1 MSLCCGLITAC
12 RRHGHNNH
20 GRSGAPL
27 QQSRSSPPAPTCSSQ
42 TSERVVKVCIRSNPQ
57 FRRSR
62 SSDSEESSPSPS
74 HGSPSLSHS
83 YNSLEF
89 VSDRTPNSERSQSSE
104 THRAAKIYTS
114 SEEKGYNSVNDKEV
128 TSYNSNQPPS
138 LKRPKRTHII
148 VDQTLDL
155 ISALPDSVL
164 LHILSFLPTKYA
176 VTTGTLSKRWQH
188 LWTSVPNLVFRRSGS
203 WNEGIRQFVSFVN
216 RTLLLYGCSNVRKF
230 YIDFEYQ
237 KCFESRVN
245 CWVRFATRHNVEELD
260 LHFDGEDY
268 ALPQFIYSYSLLKRL
283 NLRLCEVVPN
293 GVIDW
298 RLLKNLSIS
307 DARLSNDLIEK
318 ILSGSPKKVSGEDVS
333 SLVEITLNFRLLT
346 VFEDENHYEEYRYML
361 RAILENLH
369 HVKQLTIGT
378 WCIQFELDADIFGFN
393 DIDGRQYWT
402 SHAMNFRDSFVNLR
416 TLKIFGFV
424 AHYSLTDLVVPLLQ
438 CFLKNASALERM
450 IIYPQYTRG
459 RRWPG
464 RRAIAEA
471 LRRRTRWA
479 VVERS
484 VKQWLEDL
492 TGLGFDLDDVVD
504 GLATEVLWRKLM
516 ASVVLQGSGRNDVR
530 DSTSFANGRT
540 SGEGIGRQ
548 CKINVL

>member
-1 MSLCCGLITAC
+1 M
-12 RRHGHNNH
+12 
-20 GRSGAPL
+20 
-27 QQSRSSPPAPTCSSQ
+27 
-42 TSERVVKVCIRSNPQ
+42 EESNPSHGSPSLSHNYNSLE
-57 FRRSR
+57 FVSDRTPNSERSR

-89 VSDRTPNSERSQSSE
+89 VSDRTPNSERSRSSD
-104 THRAAKIYTS
+104 THRAAKIYTF
-114 SEEKGYNSVNDKEV
+114 SEEKGYNSVNDEEV

-164 LHILSFLPTKYA
+164 LHILSFLPTKFA
-176 VTTGTLSKRWQH
+176 VATGTLSKRWQH

-203 WNEGIRQFVSFVN
+203 SNEGIRQFVSFVN

-230 YIDFEYQ
+230 YIDFEYP
-237 KCFESRVN
+237 KCFESCVN

-260 LHFDGEDY
+260 LHFHGEDY
-268 ALPQFIYSYSLLKRL
+268 TLPQFIYSYSLLKRL
-283 NLRLCEVVPN
+283 NLTLCEVVPN

-318 ILSGSPKKVSGEDVS
+318 ILSGSPVLECLELVECGGFSLLDVKSASLRKLVINGDLDPLDLDDNVPLAISAPNIQSLGILGFLYRKKCLVRNVS

-346 VFEDENHYEEYRYML
+346 VFEDENDQNDYEEYRYML

-378 WCIQFELDADIFGFN
+378 WCIQFEFDAGIF
-393 DIDGRQYWT
+393 
-402 SHAMNFRDSFVNLR
+402 S
-416 TLKIFGFV
+416 
-424 AHYSLTDLVVPLLQ
+424 
-438 CFLKNASALERM
+438 
-450 IIYPQYTRG
+450 
-459 RRWPG
+459 
-464 RRAIAEA
+464 
-471 LRRRTRWA
+471 
-479 VVERS
+479 
-484 VKQWLEDL
+484 
-492 TGLGFDLDDVVD
+492 
-504 GLATEVLWRKLM
+504 
-516 ASVVLQGSGRNDVR
+516 
-530 DSTSFANGRT
+530 
-540 SGEGIGRQ
+540 
-548 CKINVL
+548 